1 MPKSV
6 KTAPIKKT
14 ESIKKSIKKPI
25 VTTKK
30 VAVEASIVVAPVAK
44 TLKGVKIDV
53 FDLTGK
59 IVSSINLSQD
69 LFEAKV
75 NNSLMAQA
83 VRVYL
88 ANQRQGTQS
97 TKTRGEVQGSTRKIY
112 RQKGT
117 GRARHGGIT
126 APIFVG
132 GGIAFGP
139 KPRDFSMEMPQKMR
153 RAALCSALTQKRTDN
168 KVKIVEGLDGLKPKT
183 KVFVQV
189 LKKLDLDEKNK
200 KILILMPGK
209 NSDLQKAMRNVT
221 GVSFLLANQLNTYEA
236 LNVKTLVIMKSA
248 VEILNKT
255 FGARS
260 K

>member
-1 MPKSV
+1 MPKAIKETPARKIAV
-6 KTAPIKKT
+6 VKKTAPKT
-14 ESIKKSIKKPI
+14 VSSLHAE
-25 VTTKK
+25 
-30 VAVEASIVVAPVAK
+30 APVVKAN
-44 TLKGVKIDV
+44 KGIKIDV
-53 FDLTGK
+53 FDIAGK
-59 IVSSINLSQD
+59 VISSVELPKE
-69 LFEAKV
+69 LFEAKI
-75 NNSLMAQA
+75 NNSLMTQA

-139 KPRDFSMEMPQKMR
+139 KPRDFTMDMPQKMR
-153 RAALCSALTQKRTDN
+153 RAALSSALTQKYAGN
-168 KVKIVEGLDGLKPKT
+168 MVKIVDGFDELKPKT
-183 KVFVQV
+183 KLFVKA
-189 LKKLDLDEKNK
+189 LKDLQLDQENK

-209 NSDLQKAMRNVT
+209 TQDLQKAMRNVP
-221 GVSFLLANQLNTYEA
+221 GVSFLPASQLNTYEA
-236 LNVKTLVIMKSA
+236 LNAKNLVIMKSA
-248 VEILNKT
+248 VIVLDKT
-255 FGARS
+255 FGARG